1 MKILLL
7 LLTLAAASELYQR
20 TEHYD
25 DQIVVKCEL
34 KESFTER
41 LGTLL
46 EKDFVDLWGV
56 DEEKRLHIRL
66 GNQLWSELQSTLP
79 ECSVVIENV
88 EEYVSKAEKKPFDKS
103 NPEPSWFEAYHPYDD
118 IVAWYQT
125 LGKNYSGLVKYVES
139 IGMSVE
145 GRNIPA
151 VHITNILA
159 DPINTVYFQCQLH
172 AREWISAA
180 VCMNIATYLCENY
193 GKDEQVTKLLDSL
206 QFVFVPIANPDG
218 YEYTWTVDRLWRKN
232 RRVNPG
238 SSCMGVDLNRNYN
251 DHWDE
256 GGSSGSPCS
265 QVYHGS
271 FPASEPETQTTQAY
285 FGAQNGVIAAVD
297 WHAYSQLILRP
308 YGYTMKPSPNEEQ
321 LSAIGANMSQAIYS
335 VHGYTYTSMAASG
348 LYLYS

>member
-1 MKILLL
+1 MC
-7 LLTLAAASELYQR
+7 S
-20 TEHYD
+20 
-25 DQIVVKCEL
+25 EL

-103 NPEPSWFEAYHPYDD
+103 NPEPSWFEAYVRYVKSSITIANELLLQHPYDD

-151 VHITNILA
+151 IHITNILA

-172 AREWISAA
+172 AS
-180 VCMNIATYLCENY
+180 
-193 GKDEQVTKLLDSL
+193 EQ
-206 QFVFVPIANPDG
+206 I
-218 YEYTWTVDRLWRKN
+218 
-232 RRVNPG
+232 
-238 SSCMGVDLNRNYN
+238 
-251 DHWDE
+251 
-256 GGSSGSPCS
+256 
-265 QVYHGS
+265 
-271 FPASEPETQTTQAY
+271 
-285 FGAQNGVIAAVD
+285 
-297 WHAYSQLILRP
+297 
-308 YGYTMKPSPNEEQ
+308 
-321 LSAIGANMSQAIYS
+321 
-335 VHGYTYTSMAASG
+335 
-348 LYLYS
+348 